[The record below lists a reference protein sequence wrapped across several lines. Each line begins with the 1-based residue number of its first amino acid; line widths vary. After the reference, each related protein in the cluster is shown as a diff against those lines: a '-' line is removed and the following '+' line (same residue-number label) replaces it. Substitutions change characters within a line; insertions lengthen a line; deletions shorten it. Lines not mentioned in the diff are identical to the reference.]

1 MNELLK
7 YIKINDGPDISLT
20 VGCSSVAIIMH

>member
-7 YIKINDGPDISLT
+7 YIKMNDGPDVSHT
-20 VGCSSVAIIMH
+20 VGCSSMVIITQ